1 MIRQDFSIEG
11 YWKVT
16 VLYNVWLGEYN
27 SGFTQT
33 DMYKRYSI
41 IGIGK
46 ADSKA
51 QFLNTVVHEA
61 KHLQSNICEYYGVKE
76 NGEQAAYLIGYIIQ
90 KMYEKLAQLKIFY

>member
-51 QFLNTVVHEA
+51 
-61 KHLQSNICEYYGVKE
+61 
-76 NGEQAAYLIGYIIQ
+76 
-90 KMYEKLAQLKIFY
+90 